1 MLTKGSS
8 GNHLAGVLRSLVS
21 KEHTVTIF
29 SKKTTRPL
37 QADIT
42 NLDLETGAFDLIVN
56 YEKSDIDSYFYQGN
70 LSFDIEVPPAS
81 DEETSEIYNFEKIK
95 AKPLKKESG
104 VYEIKCQITDELFAR
119 EARGAV
125 RIPFILGMRAQANL
139 EVYTNELLIKGRVRN
154 LSTGGCM
161 VDIALEDSLPLYVTQ
176 RLPGVTIEFP
186 NGEYFHSPGG
196 IRHMRPFG
204 NEGHAAVGI
213 EFVDVEHDMEHALY
227 RLVSE
232 SERESAYRA
241 GIEGR
246 GVSQSPVFI
255 PRKKESDILKH
266 DAHKSTEFPHA
277 PPMVKGVRSVARQL
291 QAVLIFVKNWNAFPE
306 ETLYDCTDSLI
317 HLVKQDRKALLYAL
331 SYLQDQPEWV
341 RHALQV
347 SAYLADM
354 MVLRD
359 PHSPQLREAVAG
371 ALLHTMGKP
380 LLMSEQLPS
389 LKTNMT
395 PQQKE
400 ILRRHVEQLL
410 EKTDALGWQPSPE
423 CRDIIENANELLD
436 GSGYPAGKTA
446 AELSET
452 AKTVSVIK
460 AINKYTH
467 ERNGVSPRTPLDAYR
482 WVHEHE
488 HLYDRTIIIDYIQ
501 QYGLYPIGSL
511 AKFSRGFLAWIMDID
526 NKGMPTQVH
535 VVKNLSFIDA
545 SIDTVLTSA
554 DFSQI
559 GRLEGV
565 VNPNDYAVSH
575 KT

>member
-1 MLTKGSS
+1 MLTKDSS

-42 NLDLETGAFDLIVN
+42 NLDLETGAFDLTVN
-56 YEKSDIDSYFYQGN
+56 YEKPDIDAYFYQGN
-70 LSFDIEVPPAS
+70 LSFDIEIPAAS
-81 DEETSEIYNFEKIK
+81 EEELSEIYNFEKVK
-95 AKPLKKESG
+95 AKPLKKEPG
-104 VYEIKCQITDELFAR
+104 VYEIKCQLTDELFAR
-119 EARGAV
+119 ESRGAV
-125 RIPFILGMRAQANL
+125 RIPFILGMSAQANL
-139 EVYTNELLIKGRVRN
+139 EVYTNELIIKGRVRN

-161 VDIALEDSLPLYVTQ
+161 IDIALEDSLPIYVKQ
-176 RLPGVTIEFP
+176 RLPGVTIKFP
-186 NGEYFHSPGG
+186 NGEYFNSQGC

-213 EFVDVEHDMEHALY
+213 EFVEVERDMENALY

-241 GIEGR
+241 GVEGR
-246 GVSQSPVFI
+246 GVSESPVFI
-255 PRKKESDILKH
+255 PRKKESSILKH
-266 DAHKSTEFPHA
+266 DAHKSTEPANA

-291 QAVLIFVKNWNAFPE
+291 QAVLIFIKNWNSFPE

-317 HLVKQDRKALLYAL
+317 YLVKQDRKALLYAL

-341 RHALQV
+341 RHAVQV
-347 SAYLADM
+347 AAYLADM

-359 PHSPQLREAVAG
+359 PHSTQLREAVAG

-395 PQQKE
+395 PQQKA
-400 ILRRHVEQLL
+400 ILRGHVEKLL
-410 EKTDALGWQPSPE
+410 EKTDALGWQPSPG

-436 GSGYPAGKTA
+436 GSGYPAGKTED
-446 AELSET
+446 ELSEVV
-452 AKTVSVIK
+452 KMISVIK

-482 WVHEHE
+482 WVHEHGN
-488 HLYDRTIIIDYIQ
+488 LYDRTIIID
-501 QYGLYPIGSL
+501 
-511 AKFSRGFLAWIMDID
+511 
-526 NKGMPTQVH
+526 
-535 VVKNLSFIDA
+535 
-545 SIDTVLTSA
+545 
-554 DFSQI
+554 
-559 GRLEGV
+559 
-565 VNPNDYAVSH
+565 
-575 KT
+575 

>member
-213 EFVDVEHDMEHALY
+213 EFVDVEHDMENALY

-395 PQQKE
+395 PQQKA
-400 ILRRHVEQLL
+400 ILRGHVEKLL
-410 EKTDALGWQPSPE
+410 EKIHALGWEPSPE

-446 AELSET
+446 RELSET

-511 AKFSRGFLAWIMDID
+511 AKFSRGFLAWIKDID
-526 NKGMPTQVH
+526 NKGMPIQVH

-545 SIDTVLTSA
+545 SIDTVLTST

-565 VNPNDYAVSH
+565 DNPNDYTVSH
-575 KT
+575 KS

>member
-213 EFVDVEHDMEHALY
+213 EFVDVEHDMENALY

-400 ILRRHVEQLL
+400 ILRGHVEKLL
-410 EKTDALGWQPSPE
+410 EKIHALGWKPSPE

-446 AELSET
+446 RELSET

-511 AKFSRGFLAWIMDID
+511 AKFSRGFLAWIKDID
-526 NKGMPTQVH
+526 NKGMPIQVH

-545 SIDTVLTSA
+545 SIDTVLTST

-565 VNPNDYAVSH
+565 VNPNDYNVNH
-575 KT
+575 KA